1 MDIKDLI
8 FKIIIGLTALF
19 YYLYSLVISKQ
30 VKIMDK
36 TLKDEHNWLI
46 LFVSTLQVTVALI
59 ILIIA
64 LLSIFVI

>member
-1 MDIKDLI
+1 MDIKDTI
-8 FKIIIGLTALF
+8 FKIIIILFAIF

-36 TLKDEHNWLI
+36 TLKDEHNWII
-46 LFVSTLQVTVALI
+46 LFVTSLQVTIALI

-64 LLSIFVI
+64 LLSIFII

>member
-8 FKIIIGLTALF
+8 LKIIIGLVSLF
-19 YYLYSLVISKQ
+19 YYLYSLVVSKQ

-36 TLKDEHNWLI
+36 TLKDEHNGII
-46 LFVSTLQVTVALI
+46 LFISTLQVTVALI
-59 ILIIA
+59 ILIIV

>member
-1 MDIKDLI
+1 MDFKDLI
-8 FKIIIGLTALF
+8 FKIIIGLTAFF

-46 LFVSTLQVTVALI
+46 LFISTLQVTVALI
-59 ILIIA
+59 ILIIV